1 MITTLT
7 NLTLT
12 TLTTTTLTTTAL
24 TATALETTI
33 SSDRK
38 RKRSSQALPFG
49 MHARLGTCRA
59 LCRAQAGGTRCG
71 A

>member
-12 TLTTTTLTTTAL
+12 TLTTTTLTATTL
-24 TATALETTI
+24 TTLTTLTALETTI

-38 RKRSSQALPFG
+38 RKRCSPG
-49 MHARLGTCRA
+49 P
-59 LCRAQAGGTRCG
+59 GGPCPVKRVRSMLRSG
-71 A
+71 G